1 MEAPPLLI
9 RRVAQGKLALAISW
23 FLGVPAFVFGVA
35 TILWPIQHLPIGDC
49 LRADCTNPEA
59 PTLVAPFVAPAM
71 IALIGLAVGS
81 LLLYRLTYRQERL
94 AWWIVG
100 AIGVGLLG
108 TALAA
113 DAVARAWESVIFTF
127 VWPVA
132 PGLMA
137 TDAAWHGLRSRSPA
151 LG

>member
-1 MEAPPLLI
+1 METPPLLI

-81 LLLYRLTYRQERL
+81 LLLYRLTYRRNDSP
-94 AWWIVG
+94 G
-100 AIGVGLLG
+100 GSS
-108 TALAA
+108 
-113 DAVARAWESVIFTF
+113 ARSGWDCS
-127 VWPVA
+127 A
-132 PGLMA
+132 P
-137 TDAAWHGLRSRSPA
+137 RSPPMRWHA
-151 LG
+151 RGSP